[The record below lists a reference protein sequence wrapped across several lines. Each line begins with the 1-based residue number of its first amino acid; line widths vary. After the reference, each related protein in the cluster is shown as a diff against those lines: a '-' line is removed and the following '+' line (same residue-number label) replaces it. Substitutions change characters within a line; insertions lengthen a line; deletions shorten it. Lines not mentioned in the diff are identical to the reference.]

1 MEHLTGT
8 FHTLLFSFRTVFTEP
23 SFRIFLSLV
32 TGWVV
37 SVRHRFVTE
46 IIYSGDQVGI
56 GHWSRFHRFFSHY
69 AWSLDD
75 LCLVLVRL
83 LIAAFAA
90 TGIIDLAVDDTLCRK
105 RGLHLFGAGM
115 HHDPLVSSKA
125 VKLVSWGHN
134 WVILTL
140 IVRLPFWAPTK
151 VFALPIAFRL
161 YRNLQG
167 NNKGKKPKKPKK
179 LKNLAAKNSPKKASR
194 ESDKKSDK
202 TPKTP
207 PRRADGSLHE
217 TRPQL
222 ALQLIC
228 WVADAFPERTFR
240 LTGDSLYGGK
250 SVLSKLPKNVHLIS
264 RVHPGGAL
272 YEPAPSCVPGQ
283 RGRKRSKGERLSKI
297 DDWAADKTPW
307 TELAFD
313 QYGLHAKL
321 SVKTRQGLYYKAG
334 RTRLLQF
341 VLVRDNEG
349 KRPLSIF
356 YSTLLI
362 TADWTVRD
370 ILSTYACRWS
380 IEVTFENGKQ
390 LLGFEDPAN
399 RLPKAVQRTA
409 PMGMLL
415 LSLTTLWFHQ
425 VGHHHVTFPNRPWY
439 RRKKEPSFADML
451 TTLRKLSWTE
461 YTRPALT
468 DGTAAKKLLAKTTE
482 FLSRSG

>member
-1 MEHLTGT
+1 MEHLTGS
-8 FHTLLFSFRTVFTEP
+8 FHSLLFSFRTVFTEP
-23 SFRIFLSLV
+23 SFRIFLTLV
-32 TGWVV
+32 TGWVI

-46 IIYSGDQVGI
+46 LIYSGDRVGV

-69 AWSLDD
+69 VWSLDD

-90 TGIIDLAVDDTLCRK
+90 TGVIDLAIDDTLCRK

-140 IVRLPFWAPTK
+140 IVRLPFWAPSK
-151 VFALPIAFRL
+151 VFALPIGFRL

-179 LKNLAAKNSPKKASR
+179 RDAKNSPKKNGRGTA
-194 ESDKKSDK
+194 KKGK
-202 TPKTP
+202 TPV
-207 PRRADGSLHE
+207 RRADGSVHE

-222 ALQLIC
+222 ALQLIA
-228 WVADAFPERTFR
+228 WIAAAFPERTFR
-240 LTGDSLYGGK
+240 VTGDSLYGGK
-250 SVLSKLPKNVHLIS
+250 SVLSKLPENVHLIS
-264 RVHPGGAL
+264 RVHPSGAL
-272 YEPAPSCVPGQ
+272 YNPAPPSVPGQ
-283 RGRKRSKGERLSKI
+283 RGRKRSKGERLSNI
-297 DDWAADKTPW
+297 NDWAADNTPW
-307 TELAFD
+307 TDLAFD

-321 SVKTRQGLYYKAG
+321 STKTRQGLYYKAG

-356 YSTLLI
+356 YSTLLV
-362 TADWTVRD
+362 TSDWSVRD

-399 RLPKAVQRTA
+399 RLPKAVERTA
-409 PMGMLL
+409 PMAMIL
-415 LSLTTLWFHQ
+415 LSLVTLWFHQ
-425 VGHHHVTFPNRPWY
+425 EGHRHVSFPFRPWY
-439 RRKKEPSFADML
+439 RQKREPSFGDML
-451 TTLRKLSWTE
+451 TTLRKLSWSE
-461 YTRPALT
+461 FTRPALT
-468 DGTAAKKLLAKTTE
+468 DGTAAKTLLAKTTE